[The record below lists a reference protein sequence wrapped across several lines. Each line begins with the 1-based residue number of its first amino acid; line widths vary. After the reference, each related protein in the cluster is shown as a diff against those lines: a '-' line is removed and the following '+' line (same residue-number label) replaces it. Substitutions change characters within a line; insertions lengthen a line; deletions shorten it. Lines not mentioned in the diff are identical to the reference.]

1 MARKSQTKIDRD
13 VALATL
19 RETADDGELIGRD
32 PRKVSPEE
40 WARAG
45 ISGRAILGAIRAK
58 RLDCCVFQID
68 EVRKCTAVGCA
79 PWPYRMG
86 FNLDRETAT
95 HLMLHVHYA
104 GIGECGVYPQEIA
117 KAKADQVMD
126 LPPQC
131 VIEREP

>member
-79 PWPYRMG
+79 LWPYRMG
-86 FNLDRETAT
+86 SNPFRKPVELSDEERARMAERARK
-95 HLMLHVHYA
+95 HL
-104 GIGECGVYPQEIA
+104 PRKPRQTSN
-117 KAKADQVMD
+117 
-126 LPPQC
+126 
-131 VIEREP
+131 